1 MSADGDEVND
11 SNMEF
16 IDDETNV
23 QDQGPLDY
31 CLMNIT
37 RGLREAMQDQSMAQ
51 EFDLVSNDPENFVS
65 DYVDEVEQE
74 FD

>member
-37 RGLREAMQDQSMAQ
+37 RGLQEAMQDQSMAQ

>member
-31 CLMNIT
+31 CLMNVT
-37 RGLREAMQDQSMAQ
+37 RGLQEAMQVQSMAQ
-51 EFDLVSNDPENFVS
+51 ELH
-65 DYVDEVEQE
+65 
-74 FD
+74 

>member
-31 CLMNIT
+31 CLMNVT
-37 RGLREAMQDQSMAQ
+37 RSLQEAMQDQSMAQ
-51 EFDLVSNDPENFVS
+51 ELDLVSTDPENFVS
-65 DYVDEVEQE
+65 DYVDEVEHE